1 MQLATP
7 QGRFDAIKRDLALIL
22 LASLAVA
29 VVLTIILAS
38 DSTASSANGLAA
50 RDILAATILVAGALG
65 MAGLTWYRLSTA
77 RRNLVRSHQEALE
90 LRRSLLMS
98 DAIIKAEPQVLI
110 YWEQGQGLSI
120 VSSTLR
126 SVPGVPQASAELMH
140 FGAWLAPSAADEL
153 KAGLDALFGSG
164 TPFNLLLRTKAG
176 GHLEADGRS
185 AGTRA
190 VVRLRDLTGHKRD
203 LMKILDR
210 HHELSRDIQ
219 SSRALLDAL
228 PMPIW
233 LRDAEGR
240 IEWSNRAYV
249 AAVEATDGSQVI
261 ARQIELLES
270 RQRVGLDSA
279 FRSRATASASSSTM
293 RLPLIIGGERRQ
305 HDVIML
311 PLEGRMANAAF
322 DISALARAEVEL
334 ARLSSANDKTL
345 DRVATGVAIFNGE
358 QKLTFFNDAYCRLWQ
373 LDAAWLETGP
383 TNGEIL
389 DQLRERSTLPAV
401 VDYRPWKAKLLSAYG
416 GDAEH
421 EDWWHLPGG
430 RTLHVVIEQR
440 ADGGVTY
447 LIDDATE
454 RFALESRY
462 NALIDV
468 QRETLDSLHE
478 GVAVFGTDGRLKL
491 FNSAFLKIWK
501 LARRTLADAPHIDA
515 IIRHARVHYDEPATW
530 QQIANAATA
539 LLDERDPLEGQM
551 VRPDNSV
558 IDFAVTPLP
567 DGATLLTFA
576 DVTDAKR
583 YERALIERNEAL
595 VAADQLKSQFIS
607 HVSYELRTPLTNI
620 IGFGELLSTPRTG
633 PLNDKQREYL
643 GDISGSSKTLLSIID
658 DILDLATIDAGGLE
672 LKLGTVDVRDVIDAA
687 IKGVHERAGR
697 ARLTIDIAVADHA
710 TTFIGDEA
718 RVRQILYNLLSNA
731 VGFSRPGDTIH
742 LSCWRERRMMTFMIE
757 DQGVGIP
764 KEQQARV
771 FERFESRS
779 HGSKH
784 RGAGLG
790 LPVVKS
796 LVELHGGDMT
806 LDSEPGHGTRITV
819 RFPEHGTVRG
829 VVDESAK
836 RA

>member
-1 MQLATP
+1 MQLTNT
-7 QGRFDAIKRDLALIL
+7 QGRFEAMRRDLALIL

-29 VVLTIILAS
+29 VVLTIVLAS
-38 DSTASSANGLAA
+38 GSGFSQAGLAA
-50 RDILAATILVAGALG
+50 RDVLAVTLLVAAASGA
-65 MAGLTWYRLSTA
+65 AGVVWYRLVTT
-77 RRNLVRSHQEALE
+77 RSSLLRSREEAQA
-90 LRRSLLMS
+90 LRRSLLMNE
-98 DAIIKAEPQVLI
+98 AIIKAEPQVLI

-120 VSSTLR
+120 VAATLKT
-126 SVPGVPQASAELMH
+126 VAGLPQSNNELMH
-140 FGAWLAPSAADEL
+140 FGAWLEPAGADCL
-153 KAGLDALFGSG
+153 KAGLDELFGSG

-176 GHLEADGRS
+176 GHIEADGRT
-185 AGTRA
+185 AGARA
-190 VVRLRDLTGHKRD
+190 VVRLRDLAGQKRE

-210 HHELSRDIQ
+210 HHELSRDIAT
-219 SSRALLDAL
+219 SRSLLDAL
-228 PMPIW
+228 PMPVW
-233 LRDAEGR
+233 LRDTEGR
-240 IEWSNRAYV
+240 IEWSNRAY
-249 AAVEATDGSQVI
+249 ATAVEAEDTAEVV

-270 RQRVGLDSA
+270 RQRAGLDRA
-279 FRSRATASASSSTM
+279 FRSKTKTSTGATMM

-305 HDVIML
+305 HDVAML
-311 PLEGRMANAAF
+311 PLENKVAHAAF
-322 DISALARAEVEL
+322 DVTDLTRAEAEL

-345 DRVATGVAIFNGE
+345 DRVATGVAIFNGD
-358 QKLTFFNDAYCRLWQ
+358 QKLTFFNDAYSRLWQ

-389 DQLRERSTLPAV
+389 DRLREQSALPAV
-401 VDYRPWKAKLLSAYG
+401 VDYRPWKAKLLGVYKD
-416 GDAEH
+416 DAEL
-421 EDWWHLPGG
+421 EDWWHLPDG
-430 RTLHVVIEQR
+430 RTFHVVIEQR
-440 ADGGVTY
+440 SDGGVTY

-468 QRETLDSLHE
+468 QRETLDSLKE
-478 GVAVFGTDGRLKL
+478 GVAVFGTNGRLKL
-491 FNSAFLKIWK
+491 FNSAFVRIWK
-501 LARRTLADAPHIDA
+501 LHRQTMADAPHIDT
-515 IIRHARVHYDEPATW
+515 IVSRTRLLYDDHSTW
-530 QQIANAATA
+530 QRIVGAATA
-539 LLDERDPLEGQM
+539 LVDERDAFEGQM
-551 VRPDNSV
+551 VRPDHSV

-595 VAADQLKSQFIS
+595 VAADRLKSQFIS

-633 PLNDKQREYL
+633 PLNEKQREYL
-643 GDISGSSKTLLSIID
+643 GDITGSSKTLLSIID

-672 LKLGTVDVRDVIDAA
+672 LKLGPVDVREVIDAA
-687 IKGVHERAGR
+687 IEGVRERAGR
-697 ARLTIDIAVADHA
+697 ARLTLDIAVADDVS
-710 TTFIGDEA
+710 TFIGDDA
-718 RVRQILYNLLSNA
+718 RVRQVLYNLLSNA
-731 VGFSRPGDTIH
+731 VGFSRPGDTVH

-764 KEQQARV
+764 KDQQARI
-771 FERFESRS
+771 FQRFESHS

-806 LDSEPGHGTRITV
+806 LDSETGRGTRITV
-819 RFPEHGTVRG
+819 RFPEHGTVRTA
-829 VVDESAK
+829 VDDIVK